1 MSDVVLQATCAGLE
15 YFERLER
22 GIGIQDLIFG
32 CKGTFAAYHK
42 VFARLLAV
50 DKHIKSIV
58 FFVENQYI
66 AFGVST
72 QNMTVYFERAQGLL
86 VVLHVENGTIIG
98 CPNRLSVGV
107 FDFIGQYFTCAEVLD
122 LQRILPTRYCI
133 YPKNSPLIV
142 VAYGKAIKVKVGF
155 TFSHCITIEKNFF
168 RSFERFLVAHINR
181 VILTFFITSLIPI
194 TVVAIR
200 HRAIVLFDAA
210 FHFGKE
216 RFLQRFGVC
225 CLRLIVGVFGF

>member
-200 HRAIVLFDAA
+200 HRTIVLFDAA

-216 RFLQRFGVC
+216 RFLQRFGMC
-225 CLRLIVGVFGF
+225 CLRLIVSVFSF